1 VLRLSGI
8 RGLHDF
14 RNSGAALMK
23 FLSRLTGAFEGALL
37 VATTLVMAVPLL
49 AMLEPAAKVVH

>member
-1 VLRLSGI
+1 
-8 RGLHDF
+8 
-14 RNSGAALMK
+14 MK
-23 FLSRLTGAFEGALL
+23 FLSRLKDAFEGALL

>member
-1 VLRLSGI
+1 
-8 RGLHDF
+8 
-14 RNSGAALMK
+14 MK

-49 AMLEPAAKVVH
+49 AMLEPAARIVH

>member
-1 VLRLSGI
+1 
-8 RGLHDF
+8 
-14 RNSGAALMK
+14 MK
-23 FLSRLTGAFEGALL
+23 FLSRLIGAFDGALL

>member
-1 VLRLSGI
+1 
-8 RGLHDF
+8 
-14 RNSGAALMK
+14 MK

-49 AMLEPAAKVVH
+49 SLLEPAAKVLH